1 MNDDTPLSCDL
12 NYTPV
17 SCDLHDHLSAI
28 ANQQQECCLTYLDE
42 EGKFAKV
49 QGQIIKIYVVDG
61 SDWCHIS
68 DGSRIRL
75 DRIEEIANAI

>member
-1 MNDDTPLSCDL
+1 MDYD
-12 NYTPV
+12 TPV

-28 ANQQQECCLTYLDE
+28 ANHKKECCLTYLNE

-49 QGQIIKIYVVDG
+49 QGRIIKIYDSNG
-61 SDWCHIS
+61 SDWCQVS

-75 DRIEEIANAI
+75 DRIEEIDQN